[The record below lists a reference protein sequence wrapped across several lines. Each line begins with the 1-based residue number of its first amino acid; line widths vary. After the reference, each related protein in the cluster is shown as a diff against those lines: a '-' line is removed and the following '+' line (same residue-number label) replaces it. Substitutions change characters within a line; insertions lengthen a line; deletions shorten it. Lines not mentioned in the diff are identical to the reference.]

1 MKNLNFSVLDERF
14 LLLGQLANTVSG
26 LFPPMNILLKE
37 IDFNIVNE
45 PNLGIMHD
53 SGKTV
58 FTELVK
64 VDNILTHIQTCN
76 NTLDIII
83 DTCMHLKCNI
93 QDTQRTIKNNL
104 IDIV

>member
-26 LFPPMNILLKE
+26 LFPPLNTLLKE
-37 IDFNIVNE
+37 IDFKIVNE
-45 PNLGIMHD
+45 PNLGLIHD
-53 SGKTV
+53 NGKTV

-64 VDNILTHIQTCN
+64 VDNILSHIQTCN
-76 NTLDIII
+76 DTLDIII
-83 DTCMHLKCNI
+83 ATCMHLKSNI
-93 QDTQRTIKNNL
+93 QDTQRAIKNNL